1 MSASFLFLY
10 IAKIRSNI
18 HASKFEVALTCK
30 NLLKQRKLFLCPE
43 KLHYY
48 ITFIT
53 LSIFNMYKQN
63 LIDKAYINM
72 LYINI
77 IYIIVIN

>member
-1 MSASFLFLY
+1 MSSSFLFLY

-30 NLLKQRKLFLCPE
+30 NLLKQRKLFLCPK

-53 LSIFNMYKQN
+53 ISIFEHAQASLLDN
-63 LIDKAYINM
+63 AYIN
-72 LYINI
+72 I
-77 IYIIVIN
+77 